1 MADLSNLTGLVSEP
15 SGEID
20 SSASSASN
28 RSLRLAEKEKRKGE
42 ADPFGL
48 AVKYL
53 SQGECSRKH
62 NRNVLQK
69 QFRCLQFNSKNLFIC
84 LFRSLFIN
92 LPTTQDEFRLLDI
105 LFIYIDCLVIRCC
118 IPSDFKCHNLYSH
131 VFLYVTVEAGT
142 VVRGNDELERNIV
155 VVETVAVSKGLSPEV
170 ITVLLD
176 LALSLN
182 AGNIIRRTYT
192 DFFSY
197 LYLFA

>member
-1 MADLSNLTGLVSEP
+1 MSAAENITETYYKNSLEVYSLTV
-15 SGEID
+15 
-20 SSASSASN
+20 
-28 RSLRLAEKEKRKGE
+28 RT
-42 ADPFGL
+42 
-48 AVKYL
+48 YL
-53 SQGECSRKH
+53 FVYFVRYF
-62 NRNVLQK
+62 V
-69 QFRCLQFNSKNLFIC
+69 
-84 LFRSLFIN
+84 N

-105 LFIYIDCLVIRCC
+105 LFICIDCLVIRCC
-118 IPSDFKCHNLYSH
+118 ITSNLKCHNLYLH

-197 LYLFA
+197 LYLFNMINMKRNPS